1 MNAHTN
7 TEIAT
12 NHVLWVEYVDTD
24 GTTTRAEIATN
35 YALWVEYID
44 TDGTTTKAE
53 FDAMSTEQ
61 KLALIEAAFDAD
73 QE

>member
-12 NHVLWVEYVDTD
+12 NYALWTEYVDAGGVMSED
-24 GTTTRAEIATN
+24 
-35 YALWVEYID
+35 
-44 TDGTTTKAE
+44 E

-61 KLALIEAAFDAD
+61 KLALIEAAFGAD
-73 QE
+73 QV

>member
-1 MNAHTN
+1 MNKHTN

-12 NHVLWVEYVDTD
+12 SYALWIEYFDTD
-24 GTTTRAEIATN
+24 GNMTE
-35 YALWVEYID
+35 
-44 TDGTTTKAE
+44 AE

-61 KLALIEAAFDAD
+61 KLALIEAAFGAD

>member
-1 MNAHTN
+1 MESSQRDSGDNQPTKGSIMNAHTN

-12 NHVLWVEYVDTD
+12 NYALWVEYVDAD
-24 GTTTRAEIATN
+24 GTNTQ
-35 YALWVEYID
+35 
-44 TDGTTTKAE
+44 AE

-61 KLALIEAAFDAD
+61 KLALIEAAFGAD

>member
-7 TEIAT
+7 NEIAT
-12 NHVLWVEYVDTD
+12 NHAQLVEYVDTD

-35 YALWVEYID
+35 YALWVEYVD
-44 TDGTTTKAE
+44 ADGTTTRAE
-53 FDAMSTEQ
+53 FDAMSIEQ

>member
-1 MNAHTN
+1 MNAPTN
-7 TEIAT
+7 NEIAT
-12 NHVLWVEYVDTD
+12 S
-24 GTTTRAEIATN
+24 

-44 TDGTTTKAE
+44 VDGTTAQAE

-61 KLALIEAAFDAD
+61 KLALIKAIFGAD

>member
-12 NHVLWVEYVDTD
+12 SYALWVEYVDAD
-24 GTTTRAEIATN
+24 GTTTR
-35 YALWVEYID
+35 
-44 TDGTTTKAE
+44 GE
-53 FDAMSTEQ
+53 FDAMTVEQ
-61 KLALIEAAFDAD
+61 KLALIEAAFGAD